1 VGSTANFV
9 IDIVAMMVK
18 IRFVDENGGTYD
30 VSAPE
35 GTALMRAACDHMVP
49 GIVGECGGFLS
60 CGTCHVKIDTR
71 WIDKISPPGDDELAM
86 LDCLTGT
93 SSESRLG
100 CQVVLDSSLNG
111 LLVLVPGTIEDR

>member
-1 VGSTANFV
+1 
-9 IDIVAMMVK
+9 MMVK
-18 IRFVDENGGTYD
+18 IRFVDEKGGTYD
-30 VSAPE
+30 VYAPE
-35 GTALMRAACDHMVP
+35 GTSLMRAACDHMVP

-71 WIDKISPPGDDELAM
+71 WMDKIPPPGDDELAM